1 MRSIIIK
8 TNSAQT
14 ASQYCRLIVKY

>member
-1 MRSIIIK
+1 MRSITIN

-14 ASQYCRLIVKY
+14 ASQYSRLIVKH